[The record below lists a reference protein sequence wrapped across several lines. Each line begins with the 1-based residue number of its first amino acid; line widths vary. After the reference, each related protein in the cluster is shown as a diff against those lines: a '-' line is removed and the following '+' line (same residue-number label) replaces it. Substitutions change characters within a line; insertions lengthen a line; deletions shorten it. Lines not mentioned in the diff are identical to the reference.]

1 MSLKKCVVLMVVVL
15 VVMVAMVEEVE
26 GLSYAT
32 CMDLCE
38 TKCNFFF
45 THPEKYCKD
54 KCNRKCRRLQ
64 SAQSSQMET
73 IEMRNI
79 NG

>member
-1 MSLKKCVVLMVVVL
+1 MVVVL
-15 VVMVAMVEEVE
+15 VVMVAMVDDVE
-26 GLSYAT
+26 GRLSYAT

-64 SAQSSQMET
+64 SSQVET
-73 IEMRNI
+73 IGMRNI

>member
-1 MSLKKCVVLMVVVL
+1 MKKCVVLMVVVL
-15 VVMVAMVEEVE
+15 VVMVAMVDDVE
-26 GLSYAT
+26 GRLSYAT

-54 KCNRKCRRLQ
+54 KCDRKCRRLQ
-64 SAQSSQMET
+64 SAQSSQ
-73 IEMRNI
+73 
-79 NG
+79 